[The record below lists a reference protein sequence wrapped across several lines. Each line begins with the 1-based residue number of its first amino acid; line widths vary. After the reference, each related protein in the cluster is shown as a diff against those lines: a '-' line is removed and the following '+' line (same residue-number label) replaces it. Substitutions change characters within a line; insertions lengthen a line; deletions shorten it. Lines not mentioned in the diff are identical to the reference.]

1 MTTAY
6 ISHADCA
13 LHNPGLG
20 HPESMARL
28 RVIRQKLEASELW
41 PRLVHCEAP
50 EAPWSAVTAVHTP
63 AYVES
68 IKARFPLKRNIDIDG
83 DTTLS
88 EFSLD
93 AARRAAGACVHAVD
107 LVMAHAV
114 NNAFCAV
121 RPPGHHACV
130 DRAMGF
136 CVFNNVAI
144 AAQHAIDAYRLDRVL
159 IVDFDVH
166 HGNGTEN
173 AFANNPKVLMCSIFQ
188 SPLYPFSG
196 GLDGADNMV
205 NCPILPGSGREEIR
219 QAMQTH
225 WVDAIDR
232 FKPQLVLV
240 SAGFD
245 AHENDPLADLQLTTE
260 DYGWITGFLR
270 RVAEEYCDGK
280 LVSTLEGGYELEA
293 LAESVYAHVEAL
305 AASC

>member
-6 ISHADCA
+6 ISHNDCA

-28 RVIRQKLEASELW
+28 RVIRERLQASDLW

-50 EAPWSAVTAVHTP
+50 EVPWSAVTAVHTP

-144 AAQHAIDAYRLDRVL
+144 AAQHAIDAYRLERVL

-166 HGNGTEN
+166 HGNGTEH
-173 AFANNPKVLMCSIFQ
+173 AFANNPKVLMCSTFQ

-196 GLDGADNMV
+196 GLGVASNMI
-205 NCPILPGSGREEIR
+205 NCPVQPGGGREEIKH
-219 QAMQTH
+219 AIQTH

-245 AHENDPLADLQLTTE
+245 AHESDPLADMTLSTE
-260 DYGWITGFLR
+260 DYGWITQFLK

-293 LAESVYAHVEAL
+293 LADSVYAHVEAL
-305 AASC
+305 AS

>member
-6 ISHADCA
+6 ISHSDCA

-28 RVIRQKLEASELW
+28 RVIREKLESSELW

-50 EAPWSAVTAVHTP
+50 LAPWSAVTAVHTA

-136 CVFNNVAI
+136 CIFNNVAI
-144 AAQHAIDAYRLDRVL
+144 AAQHAIDAYRLERVL

-166 HGNGTEN
+166 HGNGTEH
-173 AFANNPKVLMCSIFQ
+173 AFANNPKVLMCSTFQ

-196 GLDGADNMV
+196 GLDGAQNMV
-205 NCPILPGSGREEIR
+205 NCPIQPGGGREEIKR
-219 QAMQTH
+219 AIQTH

-245 AHENDPLADLQLTTE
+245 AHESDPLADMRLTTE
-260 DYGWITGFLR
+260 DYGWITQFLK

-293 LAESVYAHVEAL
+293 LADSVYAHVEAL
-305 AASC
+305 AE

>member
-28 RVIRQKLEASELW
+28 RVIREKLEGSDLW
-41 PRLVHCEAP
+41 SRLVHCDAP
-50 EAPWSAVTAVHTP
+50 EVQWSAVTAVHTP

-68 IKARFPLKRNIDIDG
+68 IKSRFPLKRNIDIDG

-114 NNAFCAV
+114 SNAFCAV

-144 AAQHAIDAYRLDRVL
+144 AARHAIDAYRLERVL

-173 AFANNPKVLMCSIFQ
+173 AFANDPRVLMCSIFQ

-196 GLDGADNMV
+196 GLGGAANMV
-205 NCPILPGSGREEIR
+205 NCPLPPGAGREEVKAAI
-219 QAMQTH
+219 QTH
-225 WVDAIDR
+225 WLDAIDH
-232 FKPQLVLV
+232 FKPQLVLI

-245 AHENDPLADLQLTTE
+245 AHENDPLADMALSTE
-260 DYGWITGFLR
+260 DYGWLTQFLLK
-270 RVAEEYCDGK
+270 VADTYCDGR

-305 AASC
+305 ASA

>member
-6 ISHADCA
+6 ISHSDCA

-28 RVIRQKLEASELW
+28 RVIREKLESSELW
-41 PRLVHCEAP
+41 PRLVHCDAP
-50 EAPWSAVTAVHTP
+50 MVPWTAVTAVHAP

-68 IKARFPLKRNIDIDG
+68 IKARFPLKRNVDIDG

-144 AAQHAIDAYRLDRVL
+144 AAQHAIDAYRLERVL

-166 HGNGTEN
+166 HGNGTEH
-173 AFANNPKVLMCSIFQ
+173 AFANNPKILMCSTFQ

-196 GLDGADNMV
+196 GLGHAGNMV
-205 NCPILPGSGREEIR
+205 NCPIQPGGGREEIKH
-219 QAMQTH
+219 AIQTH
-225 WVDAIDR
+225 WVDAIDQ

-245 AHENDPLADLQLTTE
+245 AHESDPLADMTLTTE
-260 DYGWITGFLR
+260 DYGWITQFLK
-270 RVAEEYCDGK
+270 RVAEEYCDGR
-280 LVSTLEGGYELEA
+280 LISTLEGGYELEA
-293 LAESVYAHVEAL
+293 LADSVHAHVEAL
-305 AASC
+305 AS

>member
-6 ISHADCA
+6 ISHPDCA

-28 RVIRQKLEASELW
+28 RVIREKLESSELW

-50 EAPWSAVTAVHTP
+50 EVSWSAVTAVHDP

-144 AAQHAIDAYRLDRVL
+144 AAQHAIDAYRLERVL

-166 HGNGTEN
+166 HGNGTEH
-173 AFANNPKVLMCSIFQ
+173 AFANNPKVLMCSTFQ

-196 GLDGADNMV
+196 GLEGARNMV
-205 NCPILPGSGREEIR
+205 NCPIQPGGGREEIK
-219 QAMQTH
+219 QAIQTH

-245 AHENDPLADLQLTTE
+245 AHESDPLADMQLTTE
-260 DYGWITGFLR
+260 DYGWITQFLK

-293 LAESVYAHVEAL
+293 LADSVYAHVEAL
-305 AASC
+305 TS

>member
-6 ISHADCA
+6 ISHSDCT

-28 RVIRQKLEASELW
+28 RVIREKLESSDLW

-50 EAPWSAVTAVHTP
+50 QVPWSAVTAVHTP

-144 AAQHAIDAYRLDRVL
+144 AAQHAIDAYRLERVL

-173 AFANNPKVLMCSIFQ
+173 AFANNPKVLMCSTFQ

-196 GLDGADNMV
+196 GLDVARNMV
-205 NCPILPGSGREEIR
+205 NCPIQPGGGREEIKH
-219 QAMQTH
+219 AIQTH

-245 AHENDPLADLQLTTE
+245 AHESDPLADMTLSTE
-260 DYGWITGFLR
+260 DYGWITQFLK

-280 LVSTLEGGYELEA
+280 LISTLEGGYELEA
-293 LAESVYAHVEAL
+293 LADSVYAHVEAL
-305 AASC
+305 AS

>member
-6 ISHADCA
+6 ISHSDCA

-28 RVIRQKLEASELW
+28 RVIREKLESSDLW

-50 EAPWSAVTAVHTP
+50 EVPWSAVTAVHTP

-144 AAQHAIDAYRLDRVL
+144 AAQHAIDAYRLERVL

-166 HGNGTEN
+166 HGNGTEH
-173 AFANNPKVLMCSIFQ
+173 AFSNNPKVLLCSTFQ

-196 GLDGADNMV
+196 GLDGAQNMV
-205 NCPILPGSGREEIR
+205 NCPIQPGGGRDEIKH
-219 QAMQTH
+219 AIQTH

-240 SAGFD
+240 SAGCD
-245 AHENDPLADLQLTTE
+245 AHESDPLADMRLTTE
-260 DYGWITGFLR
+260 DYGWITQFLK

-280 LVSTLEGGYELEA
+280 IVSTLEGGYELEA
-293 LAESVYAHVEAL
+293 LADSVYAHVEAL
-305 AASC
+305 AS

>member
-6 ISHADCA
+6 ISHSDCI

-28 RVIRQKLEASELW
+28 RVIREKLESSDLW

-50 EAPWSAVTAVHTP
+50 QVPWSAVTAVHTP

-144 AAQHAIDAYRLDRVL
+144 AAQHAIDAYRLERVL

-173 AFANNPKVLMCSIFQ
+173 AFANNPKVLLCSTFQ

-196 GLDGADNMV
+196 GLDVARNMV
-205 NCPILPGSGREEIR
+205 NCPIQPGGGREEIKH
-219 QAMQTH
+219 AIQTH

-245 AHENDPLADLQLTTE
+245 AHESDPLADMTLSTE
-260 DYGWITGFLR
+260 DYGWITQFLK

-280 LVSTLEGGYELEA
+280 LISTLEGGYELEA
-293 LAESVYAHVEAL
+293 LADSVYAHVEAL
-305 AASC
+305 AS

>member
-1 MTTAY
+1 
-6 ISHADCA
+6 
-13 LHNPGLG
+13 
-20 HPESMARL
+20 
-28 RVIRQKLEASELW
+28 
-41 PRLVHCEAP
+41 
-50 EAPWSAVTAVHTP
+50 AVHTA

-114 NNAFCAV
+114 SNAFCAV

-144 AAQHAIDAYRLDRVL
+144 AAQHAIDAYRLERVL

-166 HGNGTEN
+166 HGNGTEH
-173 AFANNPKVLMCSIFQ
+173 AFANNPKVLMCSTFQ

-196 GLDGADNMV
+196 GLDGAQNMV
-205 NCPILPGSGREEIR
+205 NCPIQPGGGREEIK
-219 QAMQTH
+219 QAIQTH

-245 AHENDPLADLQLTTE
+245 AHESDPLADMTLTTE
-260 DYGWITGFLR
+260 DYGWITQFLK

-293 LAESVYAHVEAL
+293 LADSVYAHVEAL
-305 AASC
+305 AE

>member
-28 RVIRQKLEASELW
+28 KVIQQKLESSDLW
-41 PRLVHCEAP
+41 PRLVHCVAP
-50 EAPWSAVTAVHTP
+50 EVPWSAVTAVHTP

-93 AARRAAGACVHAVD
+93 AARRAAGACIHAVD

-114 NNAFCAV
+114 TNAFCAV

-144 AAQHAIDAYRLDRVL
+144 AAQHAIDAYRLERVL

-166 HGNGTEN
+166 HGNGTEHV
-173 AFANNPKVLMCSIFQ
+173 FANNPKVLMCSIFQ

-196 GLDGADNMV
+196 GLEGADNMV
-205 NCPILPGSGREEIR
+205 NCPIPAGGGREEIK
-219 QAMQTH
+219 QAIQTH

-232 FKPQLVLV
+232 FKPQIVLV

-260 DYGWITGFLR
+260 DYGWITGFLK

-293 LAESVYAHVEAL
+293 LAESVLAHVEAL
-305 AASC
+305 AG

>member
-6 ISHADCA
+6 ISHTDCA

-28 RVIRQKLEASELW
+28 KVIQQKLESSDLW
-41 PRLVHCEAP
+41 PRLVHCVAP
-50 EAPWSAVTAVHTP
+50 EVPWSAVTAVHTP

-93 AARRAAGACVHAVD
+93 AARRAAGACIHAVD

-114 NNAFCAV
+114 TNAFCAV

-144 AAQHAIDAYRLDRVL
+144 AAQHAIDAYRLERVL

-166 HGNGTEN
+166 HGNGTEHV
-173 AFANNPKVLMCSIFQ
+173 FANNPKVLMCSIFQ

-196 GLDGADNMV
+196 GLEGADNMV
-205 NCPILPGSGREEIR
+205 NCPIPAGGGREEIK
-219 QAMQTH
+219 QAIQTH

-232 FKPQLVLV
+232 FKPQIVLV

-260 DYGWITGFLR
+260 DYGWITGFLK

-293 LAESVYAHVEAL
+293 LAESVLAHVEAL
-305 AASC
+305 AG

>member
-1 MTTAY
+1 MLFR
-6 ISHADCA
+6 SQKV
-13 LHNPGLG
+13 GRW
-20 HPESMARL
+20 ES
-28 RVIRQKLEASELW
+28 SDLW

-50 EAPWSAVTAVHTP
+50 EVPWSAVTAVHTP

-144 AAQHAIDAYRLDRVL
+144 AAQHAIDAYRLERVL

-166 HGNGTEN
+166 HGNGTEDI
-173 AFANNPKVLMCSIFQ
+173 FAGDPKPFDMATIQESLARTHKIILLDESTLSGGVGATVSALVGEQCQYTPPFSIFCF
-188 SPLYPFSG
+188 SICSYLREHLLRLFSG
-196 GLDGADNMV
+196 NAGQRLGSF
-205 NCPILPGSGREEIR
+205 LPRPTGIFVPSCST
-219 QAMQTH
+219 A
-225 WVDAIDR
+225 
-232 FKPQLVLV
+232 
-240 SAGFD
+240 
-245 AHENDPLADLQLTTE
+245 LQPTL
-260 DYGWITGFLR
+260 
-270 RVAEEYCDGK
+270 K
-280 LVSTLEGGYELEA
+280 LFVVSTYG
-293 LAESVYAHVEAL
+293 
-305 AASC
+305 

>member
-6 ISHADCA
+6 ISHNDCA

-28 RVIRQKLEASELW
+28 RVIRERLQASDLW

-50 EAPWSAVTAVHTP
+50 EVPWSAVTAVHTP

-144 AAQHAIDAYRLDRVL
+144 AAQHAIDAYRLERVL

-166 HGNGTEN
+166 HGNGTEH
-173 AFANNPKVLMCSIFQ
+173 AFANNPKVLMCSTFQ

-196 GLDGADNMV
+196 GLGVATNMI
-205 NCPILPGSGREEIR
+205 NCPVQPGGGREEIKH
-219 QAMQTH
+219 AIQTH

-245 AHENDPLADLQLTTE
+245 AHESDPLADMTLSTE
-260 DYGWITGFLR
+260 DYGWITQFLK

-293 LAESVYAHVEAL
+293 LADSVYAHVEAL
-305 AASC
+305 AS

>member
-20 HPESMARL
+20 HPESMGRL
-28 RVIRQKLEASELW
+28 KAIQQKLESSELW

-114 NNAFCAV
+114 HNAFCAV

-144 AAQHAIDAYRLDRVL
+144 AAQHAIDAYRLERVL

-173 AFANNPKVLMCSIFQ
+173 AFSNNPKVLMCSIFQ

-196 GLDGADNMV
+196 GLDVADNMV
-205 NCPILPGSGREEIR
+205 NCPIMPGGGREEIK
-219 QAMQTH
+219 QAIQTH

-240 SAGFD
+240 SVGFD

-260 DYGWITGFLR
+260 DYGWITGFLK

-305 AASC
+305 AAPC

>member
-1 MTTAY
+1 MTTAF
-6 ISHADCA
+6 ISHSDCA

-28 RVIRQKLEASELW
+28 RVIRERLESSDLW
-41 PRLVHCEAP
+41 AHLVHSDAP
-50 EAPWSAVTAVHTP
+50 MAPWSAVTAVHTP

-121 RPPGHHACV
+121 RPPGHHACI

-144 AAQHAIDAYRLDRVL
+144 AAQHAIDAYRLERVL

-173 AFANNPKVLMCSIFQ
+173 AFANTPQILMCSTFQ

-196 GLDGADNMV
+196 GLGIAKNMV
-205 NCPILPGSGREEIR
+205 NCPIQPGGGREEIK
-219 QAMQTH
+219 QAIQTH
-225 WVDAIDR
+225 WVDAIDQ

-245 AHENDPLADLQLTTE
+245 AHESDPLADMALSTE
-260 DYGWITGFLR
+260 DYGWITQFLK
-270 RVAEEYCDGK
+270 RVAEEYCDGR

-293 LAESVYAHVEAL
+293 LADSVYAHVEAL
-305 AASC
+305 AS

>member
-1 MTTAY
+1 MPFVRCAHLVTMPVWIVPWVFACSTTW
-6 ISHADCA
+6 
-13 LHNPGLG
+13 LL
-20 HPESMARL
+20 
-28 RVIRQKLEASELW
+28 
-41 PRLVHCEAP
+41 
-50 EAPWSAVTAVHTP
+50 
-63 AYVES
+63 
-68 IKARFPLKRNIDIDG
+68 
-83 DTTLS
+83 
-88 EFSLD
+88 
-93 AARRAAGACVHAVD
+93 
-107 LVMAHAV
+107 
-114 NNAFCAV
+114 
-121 RPPGHHACV
+121 PPK
-130 DRAMGF
+130 
-136 CVFNNVAI
+136 
-144 AAQHAIDAYRLDRVL
+144 HAIDAYRLDRVL

-280 LVSTLEGGYELEA
+280 LVSTLEGGYELECPW
-293 LAESVYAHVEAL
+293 LNQCMPTWRRLLHHVEPYP
-305 AASC
+305 CTVF

>member
-6 ISHADCA
+6 ISHSDCA

-28 RVIRQKLEASELW
+28 RVIREKLESSELW
-41 PRLVHCEAP
+41 PRLVHCDAP
-50 EAPWSAVTAVHTP
+50 MVPWAAVTAVHAP

-68 IKARFPLKRNIDIDG
+68 IKARFPLKRNVDIDG

-144 AAQHAIDAYRLDRVL
+144 AAQHAIDAYRLERIL

-166 HGNGTEN
+166 HGNGTEH
-173 AFANNPKVLMCSIFQ
+173 AFANNPKILMCSTFQ

-196 GLDGADNMV
+196 GLGHAGNMV
-205 NCPILPGSGREEIR
+205 NCPIQPGGGREEIKH
-219 QAMQTH
+219 AIQTH
-225 WVDAIDR
+225 WVDAIDQ

-245 AHENDPLADLQLTTE
+245 AHESDPLADMTLTTE
-260 DYGWITGFLR
+260 DYGWITQFLK
-270 RVAEEYCDGK
+270 RVAEEYCDGR
-280 LVSTLEGGYELEA
+280 LISTLEGGYELEA
-293 LAESVYAHVEAL
+293 LADSVHAHVEAL
-305 AASC
+305 AS

>member
-1 MTTAY
+1 M
-6 ISHADCA
+6 
-13 LHNPGLG
+13 
-20 HPESMARL
+20 
-28 RVIRQKLEASELW
+28 W

-50 EAPWSAVTAVHTP
+50 QAPWSAITAVHAP
-63 AYVES
+63 DYVES
-68 IKARFPLKRNIDIDG
+68 IKARFPLKRSIDIDG

-88 EFSLD
+88 EFTLD

-130 DRAMGF
+130 DQAMGF

-144 AAQHAIDAYRLDRVL
+144 AAQHAIDAYRLERVL

-173 AFANNPKVLMCSIFQ
+173 VFANNPKVLMCGIFQ

-196 GLDGADNMV
+196 GLDVADNMV
-205 NCPILPGSGREEIR
+205 NCPISPGGGREEIK
-219 QAMQTH
+219 QAIQTH

-245 AHENDPLADLQLTTE
+245 AHESDPLADLQLTTE
-260 DYGWITGFLR
+260 DYGWITGFLK

-293 LAESVYAHVEAL
+293 LADSVHAHVEAL
-305 AASC
+305 IS

>member
-6 ISHADCA
+6 ISHNDCA

-28 RVIRQKLEASELW
+28 RVIREKLQASDLW
-41 PRLVHCEAP
+41 LRLVHCDAP
-50 EAPWSAVTAVHTP
+50 EVPWSAVTAVHTP

-144 AAQHAIDAYRLDRVL
+144 AAQHAIDAYRLERVL

-166 HGNGTEN
+166 HGNGTEH
-173 AFANNPKVLMCSIFQ
+173 AFANNPKILMCSTFQ

-196 GLDGADNMV
+196 GLGGARNMV
-205 NCPILPGSGREEIR
+205 NCPVRPGGDREEIKH
-219 QAMQTH
+219 AIQTH
-225 WVDAIDR
+225 WVDAIDQ

-245 AHENDPLADLQLTTE
+245 AHEKDPLADMQLTTE
-260 DYGWITGFLR
+260 DYGWITHFLK
-270 RVAEEYCDGK
+270 RVADEYCDGK

-293 LAESVYAHVEAL
+293 LADSVYAHVEAL
-305 AASC
+305 AS

>member
-6 ISHADCA
+6 ISHSDCA

-28 RVIRQKLEASELW
+28 RVIREKLESSELW

-50 EAPWSAVTAVHTP
+50 EVPWSAVTAVHTP

-144 AAQHAIDAYRLDRVL
+144 AAQHAIDAYRLERVL

-173 AFANNPKVLMCSIFQ
+173 AFANNPKVLMCSTFQ

-196 GLDGADNMV
+196 GLDVARNMV
-205 NCPILPGSGREEIR
+205 NCPIQPGGGREEIKH
-219 QAMQTH
+219 AIQTH

-245 AHENDPLADLQLTTE
+245 AHESDPLADMTLSTE
-260 DYGWITGFLR
+260 DYGWITQFLK

-280 LVSTLEGGYELEA
+280 LISTLEGGYELEA
-293 LAESVYAHVEAL
+293 LADSVYAHVEAL
-305 AASC
+305 AS

>member
-20 HPESMARL
+20 HPESMGRL
-28 RVIRQKLEASELW
+28 KVIQQKLESSELW

-114 NNAFCAV
+114 HNAFCAV

-144 AAQHAIDAYRLDRVL
+144 AAQHAIDAYRLERVL

-173 AFANNPKVLMCSIFQ
+173 AFSNNPKVLMCSIFQ

-196 GLDGADNMV
+196 GLDVADNMV
-205 NCPILPGSGREEIR
+205 NCPIMPGGGREEIK
-219 QAMQTH
+219 QAIQTH

-260 DYGWITGFLR
+260 DYGWITGFLK

-293 LAESVYAHVEAL
+293 LADSVYAHVEAL
-305 AASC
+305 AAPC

>member
-6 ISHADCA
+6 ISHSDCA

-28 RVIRQKLEASELW
+28 RVIREKLESSELW

-50 EAPWSAVTAVHTP
+50 EVSWSAVTAVHTP

-144 AAQHAIDAYRLDRVL
+144 AAQHAIDAYRLERVL

-173 AFANNPKVLMCSIFQ
+173 AFANNPKVLMCSTFQ

-196 GLDGADNMV
+196 GLDVARNMV
-205 NCPILPGSGREEIR
+205 NCPIQPGGGREEIKH
-219 QAMQTH
+219 AIQTH

-245 AHENDPLADLQLTTE
+245 AHESDPLADMTLSTE
-260 DYGWITGFLR
+260 DYGWITQFLK

-280 LVSTLEGGYELEA
+280 LISTLEGGYELEA
-293 LAESVYAHVEAL
+293 LADSVYAHVEAL
-305 AASC
+305 AS

>member
-1 MTTAY
+1 MTTAF

-28 RVIRQKLEASELW
+28 RVVRERLESSDLW
-41 PRLVHCEAP
+41 ARLVHADAP
-50 EAPWSAVTAVHTP
+50 VVPWSAVTAVHAP

-68 IKARFPLKRNIDIDG
+68 IKARFPLKRNVDIDG

-144 AAQHAIDAYRLDRVL
+144 AAQHAIDAYRLERVL

-173 AFANNPKVLMCSIFQ
+173 AFANNPRVLMCSTFQ

-196 GLDGADNMV
+196 GLDVAKNMI
-205 NCPILPGSGREEIR
+205 NCPIPPGGGREEIKH
-219 QAMQTH
+219 AIQTH
-225 WVDAIDR
+225 WVDAIDQ

-245 AHENDPLADLQLTTE
+245 AHESDPLADMTLTTE
-260 DYGWITGFLR
+260 DYAWITHFLK

-293 LAESVYAHVEAL
+293 LADSVYAHVEAL
-305 AASC
+305 AS

>member
-6 ISHADCA
+6 ISHSDCA

-28 RVIRQKLEASELW
+28 RVIREKLEASDLW
-41 PRLVHCEAP
+41 PRLVHSEAP
-50 EAPWSAVTAVHTP
+50 EVPWSAVTAVHTP

-93 AARRAAGACVHAVD
+93 AARRAAGACVRAVD

-144 AAQHAIDAYRLDRVL
+144 AAQHAIDAYRLERVL

-166 HGNGTEN
+166 HGNGTESV
-173 AFANNPKVLMCSIFQ
+173 FANNPKVLMCSTFQ

-196 GLDGADNMV
+196 GLDHAANMI
-205 NCPILPGSGREEIR
+205 NCPIQPGGGREEIKLAI
-219 QAMQTH
+219 QNH
-225 WVDAIDR
+225 WVDAIDQ

-245 AHENDPLADLQLTTE
+245 AHESDPLADLTLTTE
-260 DYGWITGFLR
+260 DYGWITKFLV

-293 LAESVYAHVEAL
+293 LADSVHAHVAAL
-305 AASC
+305 AA

>member
-20 HPESMARL
+20 HPESMGRL
-28 RVIRQKLEASELW
+28 KAIQQKLESSELW

-88 EFSLD
+88 DFSLD

-114 NNAFCAV
+114 HNAFCAV

-144 AAQHAIDAYRLDRVL
+144 AAQHAIDAYRLKRVL

-173 AFANNPKVLMCSIFQ
+173 AFSNNPKVLMCSIFQ

-196 GLDGADNMV
+196 GLDVADNMV
-205 NCPILPGSGREEIR
+205 NCPIMPGGGREEIK
-219 QAMQTH
+219 QAIQTH

-260 DYGWITGFLR
+260 DYGWITGFLK

-305 AASC
+305 AAPC

>member
-6 ISHADCA
+6 ISHNDCA

-28 RVIRQKLEASELW
+28 RVIREKLQASELW

-50 EAPWSAVTAVHTP
+50 EVPWSAVTAVHTP

-144 AAQHAIDAYRLDRVL
+144 AAQHAIDAYRLERVL

-166 HGNGTEN
+166 HGNGTEH
-173 AFANNPKVLMCSIFQ
+173 AFANNPKVLMCSTFQ

-196 GLDGADNMV
+196 GLGVASNMI
-205 NCPILPGSGREEIR
+205 NCPVQPGGGREEIKH
-219 QAMQTH
+219 AIQTH

-245 AHENDPLADLQLTTE
+245 AHESDPLADMTLSTE
-260 DYGWITGFLR
+260 DYGWITQFLK

-293 LAESVYAHVEAL
+293 LADSVYAHVEAL
-305 AASC
+305 AS

>member
-1 MTTAY
+1 MTTAF
-6 ISHADCA
+6 ISHSDCA

-28 RVIRQKLEASELW
+28 RAIRDRLESSELW
-41 PRLVHCEAP
+41 PHLVHCEAP
-50 EAPWSAVTAVHTP
+50 EVPWSAVTAVHAP

-88 EFSLD
+88 EFSLG

-144 AAQHAIDAYRLDRVL
+144 AAQHAIDAYRLERVL

-166 HGNGTEN
+166 HGNGTEHV
-173 AFANNPKVLMCSIFQ
+173 FANNPKILMCGTFQ

-196 GLDGADNMV
+196 GLDVARNMI
-205 NCPILPGSGREEIR
+205 NCPIQPGGGREEIKH
-219 QAMQTH
+219 AIQTH
-225 WVDAIDR
+225 WVDAIDQ

-245 AHENDPLADLQLTTE
+245 AHESDPLADMTLTTE
-260 DYGWITGFLR
+260 DYGWITKFLV
-270 RVAEEYCDGK
+270 RVADEYCDGK

-293 LAESVYAHVEAL
+293 LADSVYAHVEAL
-305 AASC
+305 AAT

>member
-6 ISHADCA
+6 ISHSDCA

-20 HPESMARL
+20 HPESMSRL
-28 RVIRQKLEASELW
+28 RVIREKLESSDLW

-50 EAPWSAVTAVHTP
+50 EVPWSAVTAVHTP

-144 AAQHAIDAYRLDRVL
+144 AAQHAIDAYRLERVL

-166 HGNGTEN
+166 HGNGTEHV
-173 AFANNPKVLMCSIFQ
+173 FANNPKILMCSTFQ

-196 GLDGADNMV
+196 GLDGARNMI
-205 NCPILPGSGREEIR
+205 NCPIAPGGGREEIK
-219 QAMQTH
+219 QAIQTH

-245 AHENDPLADLQLTTE
+245 AHESDPLADMSLTTE
-260 DYGWITGFLR
+260 DYGWITQFLK

-293 LAESVYAHVEAL
+293 LADSVYAHVEAL
-305 AASC
+305 AET

>member
-6 ISHADCA
+6 ISHSDCA

-28 RVIRQKLEASELW
+28 RVIREKLQASDLW

-50 EAPWSAVTAVHTP
+50 EVPWSAVTAVHTP

-144 AAQHAIDAYRLDRVL
+144 AAQHAIDA
-159 IVDFDVH
+159 
-166 HGNGTEN
+166 
-173 AFANNPKVLMCSIFQ
+173 
-188 SPLYPFSG
+188 
-196 GLDGADNMV
+196 
-205 NCPILPGSGREEIR
+205 
-219 QAMQTH
+219 
-225 WVDAIDR
+225 
-232 FKPQLVLV
+232 
-240 SAGFD
+240 
-245 AHENDPLADLQLTTE
+245 
-260 DYGWITGFLR
+260 
-270 RVAEEYCDGK
+270 
-280 LVSTLEGGYELEA
+280 
-293 LAESVYAHVEAL
+293 
-305 AASC
+305 